1 MCSQYMTQSKSD
13 PYTSAASHRIGA
25 VSALSG
31 VPVPTLRVWEVRY
44 GAFSPRMTGGRQRVY
59 NDDDVLRATL
69 LKRLTEQGHAI
80 SGIANNDA
88 AKLNALLQ
96 QQNASQRRVASK
108 TAERQTLNTVVIGLA
123 LAARLASGKFKQIF
137 SSNALQVTE
146 IFSDVDAA
154 LASPI
159 TTPPDFLLLRA
170 NSLHALAQAQIHRLL
185 QRLVGGSAIPQVIV
199 LYHFGQEH
207 VIESMKRS
215 GMVVRRE
222 PVSDYELADLFRASL
237 LMDSPQVMEQTG
249 IGATIPP
256 RKYNDATLARMA
268 AISTNML
275 CECPRHVAEI
285 IAQLASFEQYS
296 QECLNKSTEDAH
308 LHAYLHSVSGSA
320 RALFEHAL
328 QMVAEHEGVSL
339 LAPE

>member
-1 MCSQYMTQSKSD
+1 MNDSKPDRSA
-13 PYTSAASHRIGA
+13 SAASHRIGA

-44 GAFSPRMTGGRQRVY
+44 GAFSPRMTGGRQRIY

-80 SGIANNDA
+80 SGIANHDA

-96 QQNASQRRVASK
+96 QQNASQRRAASK
-108 TAERQTLNTVVIGLA
+108 AAERQTLNTVVVGLA
-123 LAARLASGKFKQIF
+123 LAARLASDKFKHIF
-137 SSNALQVTE
+137 SSNALQVTD
-146 IFSDVDAA
+146 IFADVDAA
-154 LASPI
+154 LASKI
-159 TTPPDFLLLRA
+159 AAPPDFLLLRA
-170 NSLHALAQAQIHRLL
+170 NSLHAIAQAHIYRLL
-185 QRLVGGSAIPQVIV
+185 QRLSGGSAIPQVIV

-237 LMDSPQVMEQTG
+237 LMDSPQAMEQTG

-256 RKYNDATLARMA
+256 RKYSDATLARMA

-339 LAPE
+339 LPAE